1 MFIQTEATPNPQVM
15 KFLPGQTVNA
25 GGAREFVSVEE
36 AENICPMAEKLL
48 AVEGIVSVFLGSDFV
63 SVTKAGEKDWL
74 LLKPAVLGAIM
85 EQFTSGQP
93 MFLDQPAN
101 DGSDAS
107 EDDDEVVV
115 QIKALLDERV
125 RPAVAKD
132 GGDIVYQSFQNGVL
146 FLEMRGACSGCPS
159 AGATL
164 KMGIENMMKHYIP
177 EVVEV
182 RQAL

>member
-1 MFIQTEATPNPQVM
+1 MFIQTEGTPNPQVM
-15 KFLPGQTVNA
+15 KFLPGQVVNA
-25 GGAREFVSVEE
+25 GGAREFVSREE
-36 AENICPMAEKLL
+36 AEGVCPLAEKLL
-48 AVEGIVSVFLGSDFV
+48 DIEGLVSIFLGSDFI
-63 SVTKAGEKDWL
+63 SVTKAGAKDWL
-74 LLKPAVLGAIM
+74 LLKPAILGAIM

-93 MFLDQPAN
+93 MFLDQVDAVG
-101 DGSDAS
+101 DDAS
-107 EDDDEVVV
+107 EDDDEIVV

-132 GGDIVYQSFQNGVL
+132 GGDIVFQSFQGGVL